1 MSVKILVKGK
11 KTMKK
16 IKMIALLILGG
27 LLLLPYSVQAEEKEK
42 INVYLFRGEG
52 CPRCEEA
59 IAFFDGMPEE
69 DKQLYQLVSYET
81 WYDKENDELF
91 DKVSTVLGDKQEGV
105 PYIVIGKKSWIGFG
119 EELQEE
125 LTKAIQE
132 EYQNENRYDVMKH
145 LDEKKSND
153 FVSVAIVIGVVV
165 VLGGFVFLAR
175 RSTKEES
182 TSKKEEK

>member
-1 MSVKILVKGK
+1 M
-11 KTMKK
+11 
-16 IKMIALLILGG
+16 
-27 LLLLPYSVQAEEKEK
+27 LPYSVQAEAKEK
-42 INVYLFRGEG
+42 INVYLFHGEG

-59 IAFFDGMPEE
+59 IAFFEGMSEE
-69 DKQLYQLVSYET
+69 DKALYQLVSYET

-91 DKVSTVLGDKQEGV
+91 EKVAKTLGDKQEGV

-119 EELQEE
+119 EERQEE
-125 LTKAIQE
+125 LTKAIQD
-132 EYQNENRYDVMKH
+132 EYQNENRYDVMNH

-153 FVSVAIVIGVVV
+153 FVSVTIVVGVVA

-175 RSTKEES
+175 RSTKEEP